1 MGGFS
6 IWHWL
11 ILLVVLASPLV
22 LGLLVWWL
30 VRIVQKRSGTHQR

>member
-11 ILLVVLASPLV
+11 ILLAVILIPVGIAGVIAAIVLN
-22 LGLLVWWL
+22 
-30 VRIVQKRSGTHQR
+30 RRK

>member
-11 ILLVVLASPLV
+11 IILAVILIPL
-22 LGLLVWWL
+22 G
-30 VRIVQKRSGTHQR
+30 IVAAIVAIARKK

>member
-11 ILLVVLASPLV
+11 ILLAVILIPLGIVGVIAAIVLN
-22 LGLLVWWL
+22 
-30 VRIVQKRSGTHQR
+30 RRK